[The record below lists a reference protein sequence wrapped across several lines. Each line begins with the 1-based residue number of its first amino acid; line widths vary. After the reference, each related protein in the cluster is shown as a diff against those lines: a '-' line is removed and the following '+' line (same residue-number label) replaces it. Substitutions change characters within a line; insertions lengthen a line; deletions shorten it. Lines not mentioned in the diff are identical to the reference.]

1 MIGIR
6 QMNNTLWVE
15 KYRPTKIEDCIL
27 PKEIKTMFQSI
38 VDSGEIPNLLLTGS
52 PGIGKTTVAKALC
65 NQLDCDWLM
74 INGSDEGRMIDTL
87 RTTVVNYAST
97 VSLSGG
103 RKVIII
109 DEADY
114 MNKDSVQP
122 ALRGV
127 IEEFSKNCRFIFTCN
142 FKNRIIPALHSR
154 CSVVDFT
161 ISKDAKPFLGM
172 EMLDNIKDILD
183 EEGVKYEGKILAELI
198 LKYFPDFRRVI
209 NELQK
214 YSLNG
219 VIDDGILKQS
229 SDENFNELFVALKG
243 KDFSGMRKWVAQNID
258 NDHVRLYRQIYDNL
272 NKRFV
277 KQSIPQA
284 VLIIADYSY
293 KAAFVADQE
302 VNMVACLTELMM
314 DCEFV

>member
-1 MIGIR
+1 
-6 QMNNTLWVE
+6 MNNTLWVE

-27 PKEIKTMFQSI
+27 PDEIKTMFQSI

-74 INGSDEGRMIDTL
+74 KNGRDEGRMI
-87 RTTVVNYAST
+87 
-97 VSLSGG
+97 
-103 RKVIII
+103 
-109 DEADY
+109 
-114 MNKDSVQP
+114 VQP

-154 CSVVDFT
+154 CSVVDFK
-161 ISKDAKPFLGM
+161 ISKDAKPALGM
-172 EMLDNIKDILD
+172 EMLENVKRILN
-183 EEGVKYEGKILAELI
+183 EESVKYEESVLVQLV

-219 VIDDGILKQS
+219 IIDEDILKQS
-229 SDENFNELFVALKG
+229 SDENFNELFVALKE
-243 KDFSGMRKWVAQNID
+243 KNFSDMRKWVAQNID
-258 NDHVRLYRQIYDNL
+258 NDHVRLYRQIYDTL
-272 NKRFV
+272 NNRFE
-277 KQSIPQA
+277 KKSIPQA
-284 VLIIADYSY
+284 VLTIADYSY
-293 KAAFVADQE
+293 KSAFVADQE
-302 VNMVACLTELMM
+302 VNMVACLTEMMM
-314 DCEFV
+314 DCEFI

>member
-1 MIGIR
+1 
-6 QMNNTLWVE
+6 MNNTLWVE

-27 PKEIKTMFQSI
+27 PDEIKTMFQSI

-103 RKVIII
+103 KKVIII

-154 CSVVDFT
+154 CSVVDFK
-161 ISKDAKPFLGM
+161 ISKDAKPALGM
-172 EMLDNIKDILD
+172 EMLENVKRILN
-183 EEGVKYEGKILAELI
+183 EESVNYEESVLVQLV

-219 VIDDGILKQS
+219 IIDEDILKQS
-229 SDENFNELFVALKG
+229 SDENFNELFVALKE
-243 KDFSGMRKWVAQNID
+243 KNFSGMRKWVAQNID
-258 NDHVRLYRQIYDNL
+258 NDHVRLYRQIYDTL
-272 NKRFV
+272 NDRFE
-277 KQSIPQA
+277 KKSIPQA
-284 VLIIADYSY
+284 VLTIADYSY
-293 KAAFVADQE
+293 KSAFVADQE
-302 VNMVACLTELMM
+302 VNMVACLTEMM
-314 DCEFV
+314 MECEFI

>member
-1 MIGIR
+1 
-6 QMNNTLWVE
+6 MNNTLWVE
-15 KYRPTKIEDCIL
+15 KYRPTKIENCIL
-27 PKEIKTMFQSI
+27 PDEIKTMFQSI

-103 RKVIII
+103 KKVIII

-154 CSVVDFT
+154 CSVVDFK
-161 ISKDAKPFLGM
+161 ISKDAKPALGM
-172 EMLDNIKDILD
+172 EMLENVKRILN
-183 EEGVKYEGKILAELI
+183 EEGVKYEESVLVQLV

-219 VIDDGILKQS
+219 IIDENILKQS
-229 SDENFNELFVALKG
+229 SDENFNELFVALKE
-243 KDFSGMRKWVAQNID
+243 KNFSGMRKWVAQNID
-258 NDHVRLYRQIYDNL
+258 NDHVRLYRQIYDTL
-272 NKRFV
+272 NDRFE
-277 KQSIPQA
+277 KKSIPQA
-284 VLIIADYSY
+284 VLTIADYSY
-293 KAAFVADQE
+293 KSAFVADQE
-302 VNMVACLTELMM
+302 VNMVACLTEMM
-314 DCEFV
+314 MESEFV

>member
-1 MIGIR
+1 
-6 QMNNTLWVE
+6 MNNTLWVE

-27 PKEIKTMFQSI
+27 PDEIKTTFQSI

-103 RKVIII
+103 KKVIVI

-154 CSVVDFT
+154 CSVVDFV
-161 ISKDAKPFLGM
+161 ISKNDKPALGM
-172 EMLDNIKDILD
+172 EMLENVKRILN
-183 EEGVKYEGKILAELI
+183 EEGVKYEESVLVQLV

-219 VIDDGILKQS
+219 IIDEDILKQS

-258 NDHVRLYRQIYDNL
+258 NDHVRLYRQIYDTL
-272 NKRFV
+272 NNRFE
-277 KQSIPQA
+277 KKSIPQA
-284 VLIIADYSY
+284 VLTIANYSY
-293 KAAFVADQE
+293 MSAFVADQE
-302 VNMVACLTELMM
+302 VNMVACLTEIMM
-314 DCEFV
+314 DSEFV

>member
-1 MIGIR
+1 
-6 QMNNTLWVE
+6 MNNTLWVE

-27 PKEIKTMFQSI
+27 PDEIKTTFQSI

-103 RKVIII
+103 KKVIVI

-154 CSVVDFT
+154 CSVVDFV
-161 ISKDAKPFLGM
+161 ISKDAKPALGM
-172 EMLDNIKDILD
+172 EMLENVKRILN
-183 EEGVKYEGKILAELI
+183 EEGVKYKESVLVQLV

-219 VIDDGILKQS
+219 IIDEDILKQS

-258 NDHVRLYRQIYDNL
+258 NDHVRLYRQIYDTL
-272 NKRFV
+272 NNRFE
-277 KQSIPQA
+277 KKSIPQA
-284 VLIIADYSY
+284 VLTIANYSY
-293 KAAFVADQE
+293 MSAFVADQE
-302 VNMVACLTELMM
+302 VNMVACLTEIMM
-314 DCEFV
+314 DSEFI

>member
-1 MIGIR
+1 
-6 QMNNTLWVE
+6 MNNTLWVE

-27 PKEIKTMFQSI
+27 PDEIKTTFQSI

-103 RKVIII
+103 KKVIVI

-154 CSVVDFT
+154 CSVVDFI
-161 ISKDAKPFLGM
+161 ISKNDKPALGM
-172 EMLDNIKDILD
+172 EMLENVKRILNAEKVEY
-183 EEGVKYEGKILAELI
+183 EESVLVQLI

-219 VIDDGILKQS
+219 VIDEDILKQS
-229 SDENFNELFVALKG
+229 SDENFNELFVALKA

-258 NDHVRLYRQIYDNL
+258 NDHVRLYRQIYDTL
-272 NKRFV
+272 NNRFE
-277 KQSIPQA
+277 KKSIPQA
-284 VLIIADYSY
+284 VLTIADYSY
-293 KAAFVADQE
+293 KSAFVADQE
-302 VNMVACLTELMM
+302 VNMVACLTEIMM
-314 DCEFV
+314 DCEFI

>member
-1 MIGIR
+1 MVNK
-6 QMNNTLWVE
+6 MNNTLWVE
-15 KYRPTKIEDCIL
+15 KYRPETIDDCIL
-27 PKEIKTMFQSI
+27 PVLTKDVFLSI

-103 RKVIII
+103 KKVIII

-154 CSVVDFT
+154 CSVVDFK
-161 ISKDAKPFLGM
+161 IDKQDKPAIAG
-172 EMLDNIKDILD
+172 EMLRLVKKILD
-183 EEGVKYEGKILAELI
+183 TEGVKHEEVVLADLV
-198 LKYFPDFRRVI
+198 LKHFPDFRRVI

-219 VIDDGILKQS
+219 VIDEGILKQS
-229 SDENFNELFVALKG
+229 SDENFNDLFMALRG
-243 KDFSGMRKWVAQNID
+243 KNFSVMRKWVAENID
-258 NDHVRLYRQIYDNL
+258 NDHVRLYRQIYDTL
-272 NKRFV
+272 NNRFE
-277 KQSIPQA
+277 KKSIPQA
-284 VLIIADYSY
+284 VLLIADYSY
-293 KAAFVADQE
+293 KSAFVADQE

-314 DCEFV
+314 ECEFI

>member
-1 MIGIR
+1 
-6 QMNNTLWVE
+6 MNNTLWVE

-27 PKEIKTMFQSI
+27 PDEIKTTFQSI

-103 RKVIII
+103 KKVIVI

-154 CSVVDFT
+154 CSVVDFI
-161 ISKDAKPFLGM
+161 ISKNDKPALGM
-172 EMLDNIKDILD
+172 EMLENVKRILN
-183 EEGVKYEGKILAELI
+183 EEGVKYKESVLVQLV

-219 VIDDGILKQS
+219 IIDENILKQS

-258 NDHVRLYRQIYDNL
+258 NDHVRLYRQIYDTL
-272 NKRFV
+272 NNRFE
-277 KQSIPQA
+277 KKSIPQA
-284 VLIIADYSY
+284 VLTIANYSY
-293 KAAFVADQE
+293 MSAFVADQE
-302 VNMVACLTELMM
+302 VNMVACLTEIMM

>member
-1 MIGIR
+1 
-6 QMNNTLWVE
+6 MNNTLWVE
-15 KYRPTKIEDCIL
+15 KYRPETIDDCVLPVLTKNVFL
-27 PKEIKTMFQSI
+27 SI
-38 VDSGEIPNLLLTGS
+38 VDNDEIPNLLLTGS
-52 PGIGKTTVAKALC
+52 PGSGKTTVAKALC
-65 NQLDCDWLM
+65 NQLGIDWLM

-103 RKVIII
+103 KKVIII

-154 CSVVDFT
+154 CSVVDFAIGKNDKPT
-161 ISKDAKPFLGM
+161 IAM
-172 EMLDNIKDILD
+172 EMLTNIKKMLD
-183 EEGVKYEGKILAELI
+183 AEAVKYEEKVLADLV
-198 LKYFPDFRRVI
+198 LKYFPDFGRVI

-219 VIDDGILKQS
+219 IIDSGILKQS
-229 SDENFNELFVALKG
+229 SDENFTELFVALKG

-258 NDHVRLYRQIYDNL
+258 NDHVRLFRQIYDNL
-272 NKRFV
+272 NGKFQ
-277 KQSIPQA
+277 KKSIPPA
-284 VLIIADYSY
+284 ILIIADYSY
-293 KAAFVADQE
+293 KSAFVADQE
-302 VNMVACLTELMM
+302 VNMVACLTEIMM
-314 DCEFV
+314 ECELV

>member
-1 MIGIR
+1 
-6 QMNNTLWVE
+6 MNNTLWVE
-15 KYRPTKIEDCIL
+15 KYRPETIDDCIL
-27 PKEIKTMFQSI
+27 PVLTKDVFLSI

-103 RKVIII
+103 KKVIII

-154 CSVVDFT
+154 CSVVDFK
-161 ISKDAKPFLGM
+161 IDKQDKPAIAG
-172 EMLDNIKDILD
+172 EMLRMVKKILD
-183 EEGVKYEGKILAELI
+183 KEGVKHEEVVLADLV
-198 LKYFPDFRRVI
+198 LKHFPDFRRVI

-219 VIDDGILKQS
+219 VIDEGILKQS
-229 SDENFNELFVALKG
+229 SDENFDELFNALRG
-243 KDFSGMRKWVAQNID
+243 KNFSVMRKWVAQNID
-258 NDHVRLYRQIYDNL
+258 NDHVRLYRQIYDTL
-272 NKRFV
+272 NDRFE
-277 KQSIPQA
+277 KKSIPQA
-284 VLIIADYSY
+284 VLTIADYSY
-293 KAAFVADQE
+293 KSAFVADQE
-302 VNMVACLTELMM
+302 VNMVACLTEMM
-314 DCEFV
+314 MESEFV

>member
-1 MIGIR
+1 
-6 QMNNTLWVE
+6 MNNTLWVE
-15 KYRPTKIEDCIL
+15 KFRPMRIEDCIL

-65 NQLDCDWLM
+65 NQLDCDSIM

-103 RKVIII
+103 KKVIII

-154 CSVVDFT
+154 CSVVDFV
-161 ISKDAKPFLGM
+161 ISKNSKPDVAM
-172 EMLDNIKDILD
+172 EMLENTKRILD
-183 EEGVKYEGKILAELI
+183 KEGVKYDEKILVDLI

-229 SDENFNELFVALKG
+229 SDENFTELFVALKG

-258 NDHVRLYRQIYDNL
+258 NDHVRLYRQIYDTL
-272 NKRFV
+272 NKRFE
-277 KQSIPQA
+277 KRSIPQA
-284 VLIIADYSY
+284 VLTIADYSY

-302 VNMVACLTELMM
+302 VNMVACLTEIMM
-314 DCEFV
+314 ECEFV

>member
-1 MIGIR
+1 
-6 QMNNTLWVE
+6 MNNTLWVE

-27 PKEIKTMFQSI
+27 PDEIKTTFQSI

-103 RKVIII
+103 KKVIII

-154 CSVVDFT
+154 CSVVDFR
-161 ISKDAKPFLGM
+161 ISKDDKPALGM
-172 EMLDNIKDILD
+172 EMLTNVKRILNK
-183 EEGVKYEGKILAELI
+183 EGVKYEESVLVQLV

-219 VIDDGILKQS
+219 IIDEDILKQS

-258 NDHVRLYRQIYDNL
+258 NDHVRLYRQIYDTL
-272 NKRFV
+272 NDRFE
-277 KQSIPQA
+277 KKSIPQA
-284 VLIIADYSY
+284 VLTIANYSY
-293 KAAFVADQE
+293 MSAFVADQE
-302 VNMVACLTELMM
+302 VNMVACLTEIMM

>member
-1 MIGIR
+1 MD
-6 QMNNTLWVE
+6 NNTLWVE
-15 KYRPTKIEDCIL
+15 KFRPKQIEDCIL
-27 PKEIKTMFQSI
+27 PTEIKTTFQSI

-65 NQLDCDWLM
+65 NQLDCDSIM

-103 RKVIII
+103 KKVIII

-154 CSVVDFT
+154 CSVVDFM
-161 ISKDAKPFLGM
+161 ISKDSKPAVAM
-172 EMLDNIKDILD
+172 EMMENVKWILNEEKVKFD
-183 EEGVKYEGKILAELI
+183 EKVLADLI
-198 LKYFPDFRRVI
+198 MKYFPDFRRVI

-258 NDHVRLYRQIYDNL
+258 NDHVRLYRQIYDTL
-272 NKRFV
+272 NKRFE
-277 KQSIPQA
+277 KRSIPQA
-284 VLIIADYSY
+284 VLTIADYSY
-293 KAAFVADQE
+293 KSAFVADQE
-302 VNMVACLTELMM
+302 VNMVACLTELMLE
-314 DCEFV
+314 CEFV

>member
-1 MIGIR
+1 
-6 QMNNTLWVE
+6 MNNTLWVE
-15 KYRPTKIEDCIL
+15 KYRPETIDDCVLPVLTKNVFL
-27 PKEIKTMFQSI
+27 SI
-38 VDSGEIPNLLLTGS
+38 VDNDEIPNLLLTGS
-52 PGIGKTTVAKALC
+52 PGSGKTTVAKALC
-65 NQLDCDWLM
+65 NQLGIDWLM

-103 RKVIII
+103 KKVIII

-154 CSVVDFT
+154 CSVVDFA
-161 ISKDAKPFLGM
+161 IGKDDKPEIAM
-172 EMLDNIKDILD
+172 EMLTNIKKMLD
-183 EEGVKYEGKILAELI
+183 NESVKYEEKVLADLV

-219 VIDDGILKQS
+219 IIDSGILQ
-229 SDENFNELFVALKG
+229 
-243 KDFSGMRKWVAQNID
+243 
-258 NDHVRLYRQIYDNL
+258 
-272 NKRFV
+272 
-277 KQSIPQA
+277 
-284 VLIIADYSY
+284 
-293 KAAFVADQE
+293 
-302 VNMVACLTELMM
+302 
-314 DCEFV
+314 